1 MEGVNK
7 YYGTHICVSETVYQE
22 TKDYFSYRFLDRIR
36 VKGKKETLS
45 IYELMGEKD
54 TLSEEKRS
62 SIKQFIQGQEMYF
75 KRDFLKAKEIFS
87 ELAKA

>member
-1 MEGVNK
+1 M
-7 YYGTHICVSETVYQE
+7 SETVYQE
-22 TKDYFSYRFLDRIR
+22 TKEYFSYRFLDRIR

-45 IYELMGEKD
+45 IYELLAEKD

-62 SIKQFIQGQEMYF
+62 IIKQFMQAQELYF

-87 ELAKA
+87 DLAEA